1 MKFLF
6 STDSPIL
13 GYHSNIQKSFEVKC
27 ILMEDYEVYR
37 KHTDILEKN
46 GNFALFGMEKIRF
59 KMIKVFFI

>member
-1 MKFLF
+1 MKLLF

-27 ILMEDYEVYR
+27 ILMEDYEIYR

-46 GNFALFGMEKIRF
+46 GNF
-59 KMIKVFFI
+59 VFF